1 VEAHGVVGRGR
12 GWPCRGRPL
21 TLERVNQ
28 PACPFC
34 KLPQERVFLAT
45 ETTLAF
51 LDAYPVTEGHA
62 LVIPKRHV
70 ASIFELPPEELAALW
85 SQVATVR
92 KLLAEK
98 YSPDA
103 FNIGVN
109 DGAAA
114 GQTVSHAHIHVI
126 PRRKGDSTDPRGGIR
141 WIIPDKAKYW

>member
-1 VEAHGVVGRGR
+1 
-12 GWPCRGRPL
+12 
-21 TLERVNQ
+21 VNQ

-34 KLPQERVFLAT
+34 NLAQERIFLETEAT
-45 ETTLAF
+45 LVF

-70 ASIFELPPEELAALW
+70 ASIFDLPSEELAAIW

-114 GQTVSHAHIHVI
+114 GQTVPHAHIHVI
-126 PRRKGDSTDPRGGIR
+126 PRRKGDAPDPRGGIR
-141 WIIPDKAKYW
+141 WIIPGKAKYW